1 MTKLEKFKKAER
13 TKNLIVQE
21 AAVLFNQKG
30 YAGTS
35 MHDIMSSTGL
45 TKGGL
50 YGNFK
55 SKEEIAI
62 AAFEFAVAA
71 VNREI
76 SKRTHVV
83 EHTLDKLKVVVY
95 YYRENLF
102 TPAIAGGC
110 PILNTSVEADDNNPV
125 LRQKVIEALDYWQGR
140 IIYTIKK
147 GIEREEARPDIDA
160 AEFAAL
166 FISTLEGGI
175 MMARIYKDQKYFDL
189 VSKQLLRMIDA
200 AKL

>member
-1 MTKLEKFKKAER
+1 MTAQEKLKKAEKTR
-13 TKNLIVQE
+13 QLIISE

-35 MHDIMSSTGL
+35 MQDIMLATGL

-62 AAFEFAVAA
+62 AAFEFAVALI
-71 VNREI
+71 NKEI

-95 YYRENLF
+95 YYKENLF

-110 PILNTSVEADDNNPV
+110 PIMNTSVEADDNNPV
-125 LRQKVIEALDYWQGR
+125 LRQKVVEALDYWQGR
-140 IIYTIKK
+140 IIYTIQK
-147 GIEREEARPDIDA
+147 GKERNEVKTDIDA
-160 AEFAAL
+160 TEFAAL

-175 MMARIYKDQKYFDL
+175 MLSRVYKDQLYFDR
-189 VSKQLLRMIDA
+189 VSKHLLFMIDT